1 MMENRANMILVT
13 AEKEKLY
20 KKIGEDGQKLITA
33 IVGSPSDLPWE
44 ITEKTLKSMIFTRFR
59 TDEKHHVT
67 NDAEFKVEMYTKQTL
82 EQAYRE
88 LHIFE
93 DYEVLHE
100 EKSNKANVSPAL
112 PSKRILYRRI
122 KFPFGVSDRF
132 VCIQSEY
139 RYYPEHDFALVVTR
153 DAEKKYWDQI
163 PKEAMEGTVK
173 MAVRLGGYVLE
184 KENSRRP
191 MTKITYLFSSDMGGW
206 IPVGVRNILMK
217 REAKRV
223 EKGWDGEKWN
233 GEGPALFTTKEVVK
247 NLLHE
252 NKGPSFTVATSR
264 HTP

>member
-1 MMENRANMILVT
+1 MILVT
-13 AEKEKLY
+13 AEKEKMY

-44 ITEKTLKSMIFTRFR
+44 ITEKTLKSMLFTRFR

-67 NDAEFKVEMYTKQTL
+67 SDGEFKVEMYTKQTL
-82 EQAYRE
+82 EHAYRG
-88 LHIFE
+88 LHDFE
-93 DYEVLHE
+93 EYQVLHE
-100 EKSNKANVSPAL
+100 EKSNKANVSLGL

-122 KFPFGVSDRF
+122 KTPFGVSDRF

-139 RYYPEHDFALVVTR
+139 RYYPEHGFAFVVTR

-173 MAVRLGGYVLE
+173 MTVRLGGYVLA

-191 MTKITYLFSSDMGGW
+191 MTKVTHLFSSDLGGW
-206 IPVGVRNILMK
+206 ITVRVRNFLMK
-217 REAKRV
+217 KEAKRV
-223 EKGWDGEKWN
+223 EKMWDGDKWN

-247 NLLHE
+247 NLLDE
-252 NKGPSFTVATSR
+252 NKGSR
-264 HTP
+264 FQIAY